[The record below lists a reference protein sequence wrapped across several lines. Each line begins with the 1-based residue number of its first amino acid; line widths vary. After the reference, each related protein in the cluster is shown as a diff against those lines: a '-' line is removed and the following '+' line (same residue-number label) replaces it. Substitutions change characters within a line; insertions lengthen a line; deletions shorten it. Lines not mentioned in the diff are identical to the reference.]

1 VSPMDHSPSGNE
13 EPSDGEVAMS
23 RWLEE
28 TGGERGRAYE
38 QAFRDLA
45 ATGKDIHGEAAFVV
59 DLLAREGVEAPRV
72 LDAGC
77 GTGRVA
83 RELARRGV
91 EVVGVDSDASMLD
104 VARAEAPE
112 LLWLPADLAALDL
125 PERFDLVLLA
135 GNVVVFLAP
144 GTEDEVVRRCA
155 AHLRPGGLLVSGWR
169 TDRMSRAA
177 YDELT
182 AAAGLEQ
189 VARWATW
196 DGEVWREDADWCVA
210 VDRAEETAVDREEE
224 TAVDRAEETAVDRA
238 GTAAVDRARETAVD
252 ST

>member
-1 VSPMDHSPSGNE
+1 
-13 EPSDGEVAMS
+13 MS
-23 RWLEE
+23 RWLAE
-28 TGGERGRAYE
+28 TGGERGPAYE
-38 QAFRDLA
+38 QAFRALA
-45 ATGKDIHGEAAFVV
+45 ASGKDVHGEAAFVT
-59 DLLAREGVEAPRV
+59 DLLSREGIEAPRV

-83 RELARRGV
+83 RELARRGL

-104 VARAEAPE
+104 VARAEAPA
-112 LLWLPADLAALDL
+112 LLWLPADLAGLDL

-144 GTEDEVVRRCA
+144 GTEAEVVRRCA
-155 AHLRPGGLLVSGWR
+155 MHLRPGGLLVSGWR
-169 TDRMSRAA
+169 TDRMTRAA

-196 DGEVWREDADWCVA
+196 DGAPWRDDADWCVA
-210 VDRAEETAVDREEE
+210 VDRAAD
-224 TAVDRAEETAVDRA
+224 
-238 GTAAVDRARETAVD
+238 AAVDRPVGTAVERPED
-252 ST
+252 AS